1 MRRVIVS
8 VAAAIVCLLSLQA
21 PVFAG
26 DQHKAEGVVKKIK
39 TDDKKLTIS
48 HGPIKSM
55 GMDGMTMDFAVYD
68 PAMLDEVEE
77 GHMVSF
83 VLEEDKSGNLVIM
96 ELEDKGMAK
105 GDMATGGDAHSH
117 SHEHNH

>member
-1 MRRVIVS
+1 MKRLLHT
-8 VAAAIVCLLSLQA
+8 AALVLLTMFALHA

-26 DQHKAEGVVKKIK
+26 DQHAAEGVVKQIK
-39 TDDKKLTIS
+39 SSDKKLTIS
-48 HGPIKSM
+48 HGPIKTL

-68 PAMLDEVEE
+68 PAMLDEVQE
-77 GHMVSF
+77 GHTISF

-105 GDMATGGDAHSH
+105 GDMSSAD
-117 SHEHNH
+117 EHTHHHDH

>member
-1 MRRVIVS
+1 MRRLLGTAVLAS
-8 VAAAIVCLLSLQA
+8 VFLLALQA

-26 DQHKAEGVVKKIK
+26 DQHEAEGVVKKIK
-39 TDDKKLTIS
+39 SDDKKLTIS
-48 HGPIKSM
+48 HGPIKTL

-77 GHMVSF
+77 GHKISF

-96 ELEDKGMAK
+96 ELEDQGAAK
-105 GDMATGGDAHSH
+105 GEMAAGEHSH
-117 SHEHNH
+117 DHKH

>member
-1 MRRVIVS
+1 MKKILLVLT
-8 VAAAIVCLLSLQA
+8 VALACLFALQA
-21 PVFAG
+21 PLFAG
-26 DQHKAEGVVKKIK
+26 DQHEAEGVVKKIK
-39 TDDKKLTIS
+39 TSDKKLTIS
-48 HGPIKSM
+48 HGPIKSL

-77 GHMVSF
+77 GHKISF

-105 GDMATGGDAHSH
+105 GDMASGEGHAHH
-117 SHEHNH
+117 HDH

>member
-1 MRRVIVS
+1 MKTLLKT
-8 VAAAIVCLLSLQA
+8 AAVTLIFMFALQA

-26 DQHKAEGVVKKIK
+26 DQHEAEGVVKKIK
-39 TDDKKLTIS
+39 SSDKKLTIS
-48 HGPIKSM
+48 HGPIKTL

-68 PAMLDEVEE
+68 PAMLDEVQE
-77 GHMVSF
+77 GHKISF

-105 GDMATGGDAHSH
+105 GDMAAGEH
-117 SHEHNH
+117 SHEHKH

>member
-1 MRRVIVS
+1 MKHILIS
-8 VAAAIVCLLSLQA
+8 VAAAMICLFALNA
-21 PVFAG
+21 PLVAG
-26 DQHKAEGVVKKIK
+26 DQHQAEGVVKKIN
-39 TDDKKLTIS
+39 TDDKKITIS

-68 PAMLDEVEE
+68 PAMLDEVQE
-77 GHMVSF
+77 GHKISF

-105 GDMATGGDAHSH
+105 GDMASGEEHSH
-117 SHEHNH
+117 HHDH

>member
-77 GHMVSF
+77 GHKISF

-96 ELEDKGMAK
+96 ELEDQGAAK
-105 GDMATGGDAHSH
+105 GEMAAGEHSH
-117 SHEHNH
+117 DHKH